1 MSTPKPGSALTVED
15 FDMIMEAVEQRQH
28 NWPEEP
34 FKMSMGL
41 IFFNIGDRFAPVSC
55 VDETHAWEGLK
66 SDIPKDPTGG
76 VPKCPGGHVLM
87 QGEGLHIG
95 WVNES
100 NNVSILKAKIS
111 ELEEMN
117 NELFKIKERYDKAF
131 PNGET

>member
-1 MSTPKPGSALTVED
+1 MRVPKAGDPLTVED

-41 IFFNIGDRFAPVSC
+41 VFFNIGDRFAPVSC
-55 VDETHAWEGLK
+55 IDETHKWEGLK
-66 SDIPKDPTGG
+66 KDIPKDPNDG

-87 QGEGLHIG
+87 QGSGLHLG
-95 WVNES
+95 WVDENS
-100 NNVSILKAKIS
+100 NVDILKAKIS

-117 NELFKIKERYDKAF
+117 DELFQIKEKYDRAF
-131 PNGET
+131 PNGES